1 MSDHRARVKTAFE
14 NNSPEQAHAY
24 LPYRLAALAFRI
36 IALLFVIFG
45 ILRISK
51 ILSAEPVWNSFLFY
65 TVQSNLLCL
74 IWLILLVVRTLR
86 DLAKTGP
93 RGPSVPSPRL
103 AAAVMMAITVTL
115 LIYVLVLAPSDFVQ
129 SGDYVPF
136 SLTDSLIHVVAPAL
150 IIADWLLF
158 VPKGCIRGY
167 DPALWLLLPLAYVVF
182 ALTAGALGAEFF
194 AGVNYPYPFMDVTQH
209 GYPGV
214 GLNVLVMGLALLAV
228 GYLVLLI
235 DRLLARA
242 FRRKS

>member
-1 MSDHRARVKTAFE
+1 MSDHRVRINAATE
-14 NNSPEQAHAY
+14 NTTPMQPRAY
-24 LPYRLAALAFRI
+24 LPYRRVALAFRI
-36 IALLFVIFG
+36 IALIFVILG

-74 IWLILLVVRTLR
+74 IWLIFLISKTVGV
-86 DLAKTGP
+86 LATSGP
-93 RGPSVPSPRL
+93 RGPAVPSPRW

-115 LIYVLVLAPSDFVQ
+115 LIYILVLAPSDFVQ

-136 SLTDSLIHVVAPAL
+136 SFTDTLIHVVTPTL
-150 IIADWLLF
+150 LIADWLLF
-158 VPKGCIRGY
+158 VPKGRIRRF

-182 ALTAGALGAEFF
+182 ALIAGAVGTEFF

-214 GLNVLVMGLALLAV
+214 GVNVLVMGLALLAV

-242 FRRKS
+242 FHRKS